1 MIKKNDKVCIDI
13 TDYTDEGLGIGRAKT
28 SEGTF
33 TLFVKDTAIG
43 DRVEAVVTKV
53 CKTYG
58 YARLLSVTK
67 PSPDR
72 TDTGCP
78 VASPCGGCSLRHISY
93 EAQLKWKQK
102 RVTDCMS
109 RIGSLAA
116 GEDYEL
122 RPIAGMDDP
131 ARYRNKA
138 QYPMGVK
145 EGRIVTG
152 FYAGRT
158 HTIIASD
165 DCMIEPRAFAD
176 ILAAIRTFAERNSL
190 SVYDEETGSGLL
202 RHVLLRE
209 GMDGKELMV
218 CVIVNAPPGDKRFL
232 VFEELVRELKEI
244 REIKTIL
251 LSHNTKR
258 TNVILGEKETCL
270 YGEGRI
276 RDKIGENVYE
286 ISARSFYQVNPA
298 QTKVL
303 YDKTTVAAGLTGKET
318 VWDLYCGTGTIS
330 LFLAGKAREVYG
342 VEIVSAAVEDAK
354 RNAALN
360 GISNA
365 HFACGRAEDIII
377 DDSEP
382 DLKLSGRQVRGSQ
395 ELHGEGDNTDLQL
408 PPPDVIVVDPP
419 RKGCDGKLIETIAG
433 SGAKKL
439 VYVSCNPATLARD
452 AGMLAGRGYKLK
464 TLEPVDMFPH
474 TTGVECVAEFVSTGT
489 VPVDTPI

>member
-13 TDYTDEGLGIGRAKT
+13 TDYTDEGLGVGRAKT

-122 RPIAGMDDP
+122 LPIAGMEDP
-131 ARYRNKA
+131 VRYRNKA
-138 QYPMGVK
+138 QYPVGVK
-145 EGRIVTG
+145 AGRIVTG

-158 HTIIASD
+158 HTVIASE
-165 DCMIEPRAFAD
+165 DCMIEPRGFAD
-176 ILAAIRTFAERNSL
+176 ILSVFRTFAERNSL
-190 SVYDEETGSGLL
+190 SVYDEMTGTGLL

-209 GMDGKELMV
+209 GMSGKEIMV
-218 CVIVNAPPGDKRFL
+218 CVVVNAAPGDKRL
-232 VFEELVRELKEI
+232 VVFDELIRELQKKA
-244 REIKTIL
+244 EIKAVL
-251 LSHNTKR
+251 LSHNTRR
-258 TNVILGEKETCL
+258 TNVILGDKETCL
-270 YGEGRI
+270 YGIGRI
-276 RDKIGENVYE
+276 RDKIGANVYE
-286 ISARSFYQVNPA
+286 ISARSFYQVNPV
-298 QTKVL
+298 QTEVL
-303 YDKTTVAAGLTGKET
+303 YERCAAAAGLTGKET
-318 VWDLYCGTGTIS
+318 VWDLYCGTGTIT
-330 LFLAGKAREVYG
+330 LFLAAKAKEVYG
-342 VEIVSAAVEDAK
+342 VEIVRAAVEDAK

-365 HFACGRAEDIII
+365 QFACGRAEDIII
-377 DDSEP
+377 DGREP
-382 DLKLSGRQVRGSQ
+382 DLKSVGYPDMVSSEQ
-395 ELHGEGDNTDLQL
+395 HGGGDDTDLYL

-419 RKGCDGKLIETIAG
+419 RKGCDVKLIETIAG
-433 SGAKKL
+433 SGASKL

-452 AGMLAGRGYKLK
+452 AGRLSERGYKLK

-474 TTGVECVAEFVSTGT
+474 TTA
-489 VPVDTPI
+489 